1 MFLMPMTRV
10 LKFTIA
16 YDGTDYVGWQRQKNG
31 PGVQA
36 VVERA
41 WQRIAG
47 EVVTPLPVGE
57 RTAACM
63 RLGQVVCIA
72 TQSELS
78 PDVLLRAMNTYL
90 PQDVVVLQAEEAPAD
105 FDPIRHAKRKR
116 YRYVI
121 QDGRILDVIARRYS
135 WFIPETL
142 DVDAMREAAQCLLG
156 THDFVS
162 FQSAGSERA
171 TTIRTVFD
179 VSVER
184 GRGPLLDNIA
194 FEIQADGFLYNMVR
208 AIVGSLAKVGRR
220 AHPPAWMREIL
231 EARDRTVAGPTAP
244 PQGLFLVSVEYGE
257 PARGEPPA

>member
-1 MFLMPMTRV
+1 MTRV

-16 YDGTDYVGWQRQKNG
+16 YDGSDYVGWQRQING
-31 PGVQA
+31 LSVQA

-41 WQRIAG
+41 WKQIAG
-47 EVVTPLPVGE
+47 EVVTATASG
-57 RTAACM
+57 RTDSGVHA
-63 RLGQVVCIA
+63 LGQVVAIP

-78 PDVLLRAMNTYL
+78 PDILLRAMNTYL

-142 DVDAMREAAQCLLG
+142 DVDAMRAAAQCLLG
-156 THDFVS
+156 KHDFVS

-179 VSVER
+179 VSLER
-184 GRGPLLDNIA
+184 GRGPLRDNIA

-208 AIVGSLAKVGRR
+208 AIAGSLAKVGRGS
-220 AHPPAWMREIL
+220 HPPAWMREVL
-231 EARDRTVAGPTAP
+231 QARDRTVAGPTAP
-244 PQGLFLVSVEYGE
+244 PQGLFLVDVEY
-257 PARGEPPA
+257 